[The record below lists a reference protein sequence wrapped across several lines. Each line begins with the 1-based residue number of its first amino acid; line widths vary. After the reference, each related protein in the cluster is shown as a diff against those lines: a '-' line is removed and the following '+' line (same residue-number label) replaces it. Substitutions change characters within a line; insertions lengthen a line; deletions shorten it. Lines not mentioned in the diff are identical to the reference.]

1 MGVCETP
8 PLHVTFPETFPTKLG
23 FSWAT
28 RASGTHGLPER
39 RRTRKCLGKKRGK
52 LNPREL
58 RFGARRKAQEG
69 PATANAD
76 EPKGR
81 RAEEPKGRRAEGP
94 KEAPRTVIGPL
105 AVRRKT
111 VFDWQESREP
121 VSPGSGTA
129 REAAPGS
136 RGGGE
141 ASARRGRASP
151 AFRRRGGPPGKRRCV
166 AAGRLCI
173 PGLHARP
180 GWRARFGM
188 AWWEG
193 PSGGRRPVGGARV
206 AARGCR
212 DCGAC

>member
-1 MGVCETP
+1 MA
-8 PLHVTFPETFPTKLG
+8 FPGLL
-23 FSWAT
+23 
-28 RASGTHGLPER
+28 GLPELTGFR
-39 RRTRKCLGKKRGK
+39 SDAGPGSVWKKTGEIKPTRTTMW
-52 LNPREL
+52 
-58 RFGARRKAQEG
+58 KAQEG

-81 RAEEPKGRRAEGP
+81 RAEGP
-94 KEAPRTVIGPL
+94 KEAPRTVIGQL

-121 VSPGSGTA
+121 VSPGCGTA

-136 RGGGE
+136 RGGGK
-141 ASARRGRASP
+141 ASARRGRAFP
-151 AFRRRGGPPGKRRCV
+151 DFRRRGGPPGKRRCV

-180 GWRARFGM
+180 GWRARFGR

-193 PSGGRRPVGGARV
+193 LSGGRRPVGGARL
-206 AARGCR
+206 AARGGGG
-212 DCGAC
+212 CGAG

>member
-1 MGVCETP
+1 M
-8 PLHVTFPETFPTKLG
+8 
-23 FSWAT
+23 S
-28 RASGTHGLPER
+28 
-39 RRTRKCLGKKRGK
+39 GKKRGK

-81 RAEEPKGRRAEGP
+81 RAEGP
-94 KEAPRTVIGPL
+94 KEAPRTVIGQL

-141 ASARRGRASP
+141 ASARRGRAFP

-193 PSGGRRPVGGARV
+193 PSGGRGLWAGPVWLRV
-206 AARGCR
+206 AAELAELVDLCSLGHAVGRDPAGRARTIQAMGLWQRGVSESHPSS
-212 DCGAC
+212 